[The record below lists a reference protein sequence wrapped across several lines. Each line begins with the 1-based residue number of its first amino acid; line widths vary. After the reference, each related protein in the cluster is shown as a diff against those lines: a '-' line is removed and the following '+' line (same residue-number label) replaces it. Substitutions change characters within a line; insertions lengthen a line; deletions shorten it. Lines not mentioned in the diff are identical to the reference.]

1 MDIEA
6 LFNHIDRTLAARPFY
21 PCVLLVHTDIARLQ
35 RTAGKLAERSGW
47 PQLAISQVLADALI
61 EVAPSRRTMVAS
73 GALDRHLAR
82 HRPGPVVCIDL
93 ALLFEPAL
101 SLNPLTLLRQ
111 WSRSVPVVALW
122 PGAVNATGLTYAV
135 PQHAHYRVWADTE
148 LCNGCIVSL

>member
-1 MDIEA
+1 VDIEA
-6 LFNHIDRTLAARPFY
+6 LFHHIERTLAARPFY

-35 RTAGKLAERSGW
+35 RTADQLAERSRW
-47 PQLAISQVLADALI
+47 PHLAVSRVLADALI
-61 EVAPSRRTMVAS
+61 EVAPSQRALAAS
-73 GALDRHLAR
+73 VALDRHLAQ
-82 HRPGPVVCIDL
+82 HRPGPVLCVDL

-135 PQHAHYRVWADTE
+135 PQHAHYRLWSDTE